1 MTGQS
6 LIDGRIACLE
16 NSIAVQKRVI
26 DRRENGR
33 MWTMANDRN
42 AGVAALAHDRRTLD
56 SSTKSLKLLQADR
69 SEWIPIRR
77 TTARI
82 TPLSA

>member
-6 LIDGRIACLE
+6 VIDGCIACLE

-26 DRRENGR
+26 ERRENGR

-42 AGVAALAHDRRTLD
+42 AGVAALAHDRRILD
-56 SSTKSLKLLQADR
+56 SSTRNLKLLQADR
-69 SEWIPIRR
+69 SEQRSGR
-77 TTARI
+77 QATASM
-82 TPLSA
+82 TQLSV